1 MAAHHVCRRSAGRR
15 YLSVR
20 VDRRAVLALRE
31 LCRCGGICIC
41 IRPQRVRIIR
51 VECRYQE
58 VEDGEPESCSVS
70 CTTVTVRTGCIWRHG
85 GACPRSKRS
94 TPLRLDWSARSGS
107 SRNAASRPPA
117 RVTSLSGSGW
127 TRRTSGCW
135 SSPAF
140 HEGQSRGAERTED
153 AKTVENDP

>member
-20 VDRRAVLALRE
+20 ADRRAVLALRE
-31 LCRCGGICIC
+31 LCRGGGICIC

-51 VECRYQE
+51 VECRYRE
-58 VEDGEPESCSVS
+58 IEDGETRIVFRFLYDRND
-70 CTTVTVRTGCIWRHG
+70 RTGCIWRHR

-94 TPLRLDWSARSGS
+94 RPLRLDWSARSGS

-127 TRRTSGCW
+127 TRRTSGSW